1 VVVVVGTLIE
11 PPPSATTRKRSDLAA
26 MTADLRKALQSAFD
40 EAHAALR

>member
-1 VVVVVGTLIE
+1 VVVGSLIE

-26 MTADLRKALQSAFD
+26 LTGDLRKGLQTAFD